1 MKVSWEYYSQYIWKN
16 KKCSKPPT
24 SLPSF
29 THVSWHRYNSPFTI
43 HRRPTTPPRGPKR
56 PLHDLRKEVHRTRGP
71 GSGEGVHAA
80 ILEEIFDGQLL
91 HWVSLAMINGNFRIL
106 KLELLYICTIFLAI
120 FYGDVP
126 LPYGHWHEDRSG
138 QRPKVAWRQTG
149 PKFWSYG
156 NIGFNC
162 GFACS
167 KRSKLGW
174 NPVGASIIWAMTL
187 REAMT
192 TCQRCLPCCSGLHCF
207 F

>member
-126 LPYGHWHEDRSG
+126 LPIW
-138 QRPKVAWRQTG
+138 PLTWG
-149 PKFWSYG
+149 P
-156 NIGFNC
+156 
-162 GFACS
+162 
-167 KRSKLGW
+167 
-174 NPVGASIIWAMTL
+174 IWAATKS
-187 REAMT
+187 
-192 TCQRCLPCCSGLHCF
+192 CLETNWAKILELWQHRF
-207 F
+207 